1 MAANVGGYD
10 LNWLEDP
17 PDDLKCL
24 ICLCVARDPHQHP
37 GDATNECGKVFCHSC
52 ITEYQKNKTTC
63 PNCRKNLT
71 HFKYAKSKSQSRS
84 IIMCMCKYLIN
95 SYITLKI
102 AILIIRSMC
111 VRVLNLLNHRL

>member
-1 MAANVGGYD
+1 MYQSSELSHTPHVKKMASNLTNIDVGGYD

-37 GDATNECGKVFCHSC
+37 GDATNECGAVFCHSC
-52 ITEYQKNKTTC
+52 IIEHKKNETIC

-71 HFKYAKSKSQSRS
+71 HFKDAKSKLHNNSLNQ
-84 IIMCMCKYLIN
+84 CIN
-95 SYITLKI
+95 
-102 AILIIRSMC
+102 
-111 VRVLNLLNHRL
+111 